1 MHMPRYLLDTN
12 ILLYA
17 YKDQGQ
23 CRTRLAQTPA
33 DDLAISSILVYEIEY
48 GLVKSSNPDRLR
60 TFLSQV
66 QQRYVAL
73 DMCSKSAVKAGQLRG
88 YLEQQGQIIGPYDLL
103 LAGIAVAHDLTIV
116 TRNTREFERA
126 PGLRVEN
133 WYD

>member
-1 MHMPRYLLDTN
+1 
-12 ILLYA
+12 
-17 YKDQGQ
+17 
-23 CRTRLAQTPA
+23 
-33 DDLAISSILVYEIEY
+33 LAISSILVYEIEY

-103 LAGIAVAHDLTIV
+103 IAGIAVAHDLTIV
-116 TRNTREFERA
+116 TRNTREFERV